1 LAKFANRLVLNFN
14 LRVALSFP
22 SPFLHGNLTISPMGH
37 RILILDD
44 DVDFNSLLTDIFSQA
59 GYDVTPELDPQKALA
74 LIREFQ
80 FDLVVTDQRMP
91 GISGKDFLRE
101 LKKVQPR
108 TPIIMVSGFLDNETI
123 RELIREGVG
132 GVFLKPLNVFSLLK
146 RTAKLLEQVNG
157 TAPRPGEPEAEAV
170 GQPEFHHSLPF
181 AFSSFPCRDA
191 KSAEFA
197 HKLYALRNFKS
208 YLTLTGPRGTNFAAV
223 CRDFEALREKPN
235 ERFLYLTNTMV
246 EANNLLRLLHEQ
258 EERERVT
265 LCFLETDTLDLDRQ
279 RLLPQIARRSGAFA
293 GLKAATRFVFCLS
306 ESLDSLYDRGLMDE
320 NLYLLTSS
328 SELAVPGLEEARDDI
343 PLLAQQILVREA
355 ATRQLGTVPKLDV
368 SAKSYLR
375 DRAWP
380 GNYNELQQVVLGA
393 LGQSRKNTLTRESLE
408 KANIPGNAP
417 VVELRQHL
425 TRLRDEYVQ
434 SASIL
439 CDGDRVAT
447 AQALGV
453 SSPTLDLLLAHK

>member
-1 LAKFANRLVLNFN
+1 
-14 LRVALSFP
+14 
-22 SPFLHGNLTISPMGH
+22 MGH

-44 DVDFNSLLTDIFSQA
+44 DMDFNSLLTDIFSQA
-59 GYDVTPELDPQKALA
+59 GYNVTPELDPQKALA
-74 LIREFQ
+74 LIRQFT

-123 RELIREGVG
+123 RDLIREGVG

-157 TAPRPGEPEAEAV
+157 TAPRPGEPDADAV
-170 GQPEFHHSLPF
+170 GQPEFHHALPF
-181 AFSSFPCRDA
+181 AFTSFPCRAA

-223 CRDFEALREKPN
+223 CRDFEALREKLE

-246 EANNLLRLLHEQ
+246 ETNNLLRLLHEQ
-258 EERERVT
+258 VECDRVT
-265 LCFLETDTLDLDRQ
+265 LCFLETDTLDLERQ
-279 RLLPQIARRSGAFA
+279 RLLPQIARRNGAFA
-293 GLKAATRFVFCLS
+293 GLKTATRFIFCLS
-306 ESLDSLYDRGLMDE
+306 ESLDSLYDRGLIDE

-355 ATRQLGTVPKLDV
+355 ATRQLGAVPKLDV

-380 GNYNELQQVVLGA
+380 GNYNELQQVALGA
-393 LGQSRKNTLTRESLE
+393 LGQSRKNTITRESLE
-408 KANIPGNAP
+408 KANLPGHAP

-425 TRLRDEYVQ
+425 SRLRDEY
-434 SASIL
+434 AEATAIL
-439 CDGDRVAT
+439 CEDDESAT
-447 AQALGV
+447 AQALG
-453 SSPTLDLLLAHK
+453 LDRTATGQLLAKK

>member
-1 LAKFANRLVLNFN
+1 MA
-14 LRVALSFP
+14 
-22 SPFLHGNLTISPMGH
+22 H

-59 GYDVTPELDPQKALA
+59 GYDVTSELDPQRALS

-108 TPIIMVSGFLDNETI
+108 TPIIMVSGFLDNDTI

-146 RTAKLLEQVNG
+146 RTAKLLEQLNG
-157 TAPRPGEPEAEAV
+157 AARAGEPEGDAAGGAAE
-170 GQPEFHHSLPF
+170 FRHNLPF

-191 KSAEFA
+191 SAAEFA
-197 HKLYALRNFKS
+197 NKLYALRNFKN

-223 CRDFEALREKPN
+223 CRDFEALREKPE

-246 EANNLLRLLHEQ
+246 EAHNLQRLLREH

-265 LCFLETDTLDLDRQ
+265 LCFLELDTLDLERQ
-279 RLLPQIARRSGAFA
+279 RLLPQIARKSGSFA
-293 GLKAATRFVFCLS
+293 GLKMATRFIFCLS
-306 ESLDSLYDRGLMDE
+306 ESLDALYDRGQIDE

-328 SELAVPGLEEARDDI
+328 SELMVPGLGDCRDDI
-343 PLLAQQILVREA
+343 PLLAQEILAREA

-368 SAKSYLR
+368 SAKAYLR

-380 GNYNELQQVVLGA
+380 GNYNELQQVILGA
-393 LGQSRKNTLTRESLE
+393 LGQLRKNTLTREILE
-408 KANIPGNAP
+408 KSNLPGVVP
-417 VVELRQHL
+417 SVELRQYL
-425 TRLRDEYVQ
+425 ARLRDEYA
-434 SASIL
+434 SAASIL
-439 CDGDRVAT
+439 SNGDRAAT
-447 AQALGV
+447 ASILGL
-453 SSPTLDLLLAHK
+453 SEEAMDQIQPSRNSAAN

>member
-1 LAKFANRLVLNFN
+1 
-14 LRVALSFP
+14 
-22 SPFLHGNLTISPMGH
+22 MGY

-146 RTAKLLEQVNG
+146 RTAKLLEHLEG
-157 TAPRPGEPEAEAV
+157 GGPRPGSGEQEADPV
-170 GQPEFHHSLPF
+170 GQPEFHHALPF
-181 AFSSFPCRDA
+181 SFSSFPCRDA

-197 HKLYALRNFKS
+197 QKLYALRNFKS

-223 CRDFEALREKPN
+223 CRDFEALRDKPD

-246 EANNLLRLLHEQ
+246 ESNNLLRLLHEQ
-258 EERERVT
+258 AERERVT
-265 LCFLETDTLDLDRQ
+265 LCFLEADTLDMDRQ

-293 GLKAATRFVFCLS
+293 GLKLGTRFIFCLS
-306 ESLDSLYDRGLMDE
+306 ESLDALYDRGLMDE

-328 SELAVPGLEEARDDI
+328 SELAVPGLEDARDDI

-355 ATRQLGTVPKLDV
+355 ATRQLGSVPKLDV
-368 SAKSYLR
+368 SAKAYLR

-393 LGQSRKNTLTRESLE
+393 LGQSRKSTLSRESLE
-408 KANIPGNAP
+408 KANLAGTA
-417 VVELRQHL
+417 VVTNLREHL
-425 TRLRDEYVQ
+425 ARLRDEYTQAAV
-434 SASIL
+434 IL
-439 CDGDRVAT
+439 CDGDRAAA

-453 SSPTLDLLLAHK
+453 SVEAVGTLLAHKWATS

>member
-1 LAKFANRLVLNFN
+1 
-14 LRVALSFP
+14 
-22 SPFLHGNLTISPMGH
+22 MGH

-59 GYDVTPELDPQKALA
+59 GYDITPELDPQKALA

-146 RTAKLLEQVNG
+146 RTAKLLEHLESG
-157 TAPRPGEPEAEAV
+157 GPRPGSGESEQEAV
-170 GQPEFHHSLPF
+170 GQPEFHHTLPF
-181 AFSSFPCRDA
+181 SFSSFPCRDT

-197 HKLYALRNFKS
+197 QKLYALRNFKS

-223 CRDFEALREKPN
+223 CRDFEALRDKPD

-246 EANNLLRLLHEQ
+246 ESNNLLRLLHEQ

-265 LCFLETDTLDLDRQ
+265 LCFLEADTLDLDRQ

-293 GLKAATRFVFCLS
+293 GLKLPTRFIFCLS
-306 ESLDSLYDRGLMDE
+306 ESLDALYDRGLMDE

-328 SELAVPGLEEARDDI
+328 SELAVPGLEDARDDI

-355 ATRQLGTVPKLDV
+355 ATRQLGAVPKLDV
-368 SAKSYLR
+368 SAKAYLR
-375 DRAWP
+375 DRAWS

-393 LGQSRKNTLTRESLE
+393 LGQSRKSTLTRESLE
-408 KANIPGNAP
+408 KANMPGTTA
-417 VVELRQHL
+417 VTDLRQHL
-425 TRLRDEYVQ
+425 ARLRDEYTQAAVF
-434 SASIL
+434 L
-439 CDGDRVAT
+439 CNGSHAT
-447 AQALGV
+447 AAEVLGV
-453 SSPTLDLLLAHK
+453 SEAAVDTLLAHKSAAR

>member
-1 LAKFANRLVLNFN
+1 MCNAHGLRLAKSRARVILWFN
-14 LRVALSFP
+14 LRIPAVSSTLSAYGHP
-22 SPFLHGNLTISPMGH
+22 LQLTMGH

-157 TAPRPGEPEAEAV
+157 TAPRPGDPEAEAV

-197 HKLYALRNFKS
+197 HNSTPCAISR
-208 YLTLTGPRGTNFAAV
+208 
-223 CRDFEALREKPN
+223 
-235 ERFLYLTNTMV
+235 
-246 EANNLLRLLHEQ
+246 
-258 EERERVT
+258 
-265 LCFLETDTLDLDRQ
+265 
-279 RLLPQIARRSGAFA
+279 
-293 GLKAATRFVFCLS
+293 AT
-306 ESLDSLYDRGLMDE
+306 
-320 NLYLLTSS
+320 
-328 SELAVPGLEEARDDI
+328 
-343 PLLAQQILVREA
+343 
-355 ATRQLGTVPKLDV
+355 
-368 SAKSYLR
+368 
-375 DRAWP
+375 
-380 GNYNELQQVVLGA
+380 
-393 LGQSRKNTLTRESLE
+393 
-408 KANIPGNAP
+408 
-417 VVELRQHL
+417 
-425 TRLRDEYVQ
+425 
-434 SASIL
+434 
-439 CDGDRVAT
+439 
-447 AQALGV
+447 
-453 SSPTLDLLLAHK
+453 